1 MINWER
7 MRVFDFHSHWGT
19 QKGYR
24 LRTEAER
31 AQQPKVWKSTASYVT
46 EQEMANYFRKH
57 HAKVILDL
65 GFTKSMSIDEV
76 REFHDY
82 ALDTQKKHADVI
94 FGNWLNINPR
104 GGKAAVNEVKRCIAA
119 SSGFIGFI
127 VSGGSLGIAASDPIF
142 DPFYRLC
149 QERGIPALILV
160 GYTGSGAGL
169 PGGGGVRL
177 DLCHPRHVDDVA
189 VRYPGLRIVAGR
201 PAWPWQD
208 DMIAVLLHKPNVWYE
223 LHGWSPKH
231 YTDSLKREIS
241 RRLKDRV
248 MFGADYPL
256 FKYERLFADWE
267 AEGYSQEILEK
278 VFHKNAEAF
287 FAGLVT

>member
-1 MINWER
+1 MIDWEH
-7 MRVFDFHSHWGT
+7 MRVFDMHSHWGT
-19 QKGYR
+19 EKGYR
-24 LRTEAER
+24 LRTDAER
-31 AQQPKVWKSTASYVT
+31 GQQPKVWNSTASYVT
-46 EQEMANYFRKH
+46 EQEMADYFRKH
-57 HAKVILDL
+57 HARVILDL
-65 GFTKSMSIDEV
+65 GFTKSMRIEEV

-82 ALDTQKKHADVI
+82 ALDFQRQNSDVI
-94 FGNWLNINPR
+94 YGNWMNIDPR
-104 GGKAAVNEVKRCIAA
+104 QGKAALDEVKRCIAA
-119 SSGFIGFI
+119 KSGFIGFM
-127 VSGGSLGIAASDPIF
+127 VSGGSLGVPASDPLL
-142 DPFYRLC
+142 DPFYKLC
-149 QERGIPALILV
+149 QEAGIPVLILV

-177 DLCHPRHVDDVA
+177 DLCHPRYVDDVA
-189 VRYPGLRIVAGR
+189 ARYPALRIVAGR

-223 LHGWSPKH
+223 LHGWSPKYH
-231 YTDSLKREIS
+231 TDSLKREIS

-287 FAGLVT
+287 FAGSAS